1 MYESSCSYQS
11 ALDLKRTSTS
21 PSNSIIKSEDF
32 NFAQNPS
39 EWNAYGFHQSTFE
52 RLKQSVEKAKA
63 ALQDRTTFLGTSSAF
78 SELYSAQRSNDST
91 DISLNIQ
98 NNNNNTISI
107 NSSPL
112 ANANS
117 QNSLNNHPNNGSNNN
132 NGLSTT
138 SNSSNGNQRLLHSQ
152 QQQQQDSSQDLSK
165 HRQQS
170 KFFASLK
177 IFPFFVCSL
186 QLPLFT
192 FFHGC
197 RMSTVFIFSLLD
209 LALVIIEPKD
219 DDDDVEETF
228 FLLFLI
234 ISVFWCIQSFL

>member
-21 PSNSIIKSEDF
+21 PSSSIIKSEDF
-32 NFAQNPS
+32 NFTQSPT

-63 ALQDRTTFLGTSSAF
+63 ALQDRTTFLGSSSAF
-78 SELYSAQRSNDST
+78 SELYSSSAQRSNDST

-98 NNNNNTISI
+98 NNNNTISI

-112 ANANS
+112 ANASS
-117 QNSLNNHPNNGSNNN
+117 QNSLNNLSNNGNNNN
-132 NGLSTT
+132 NGLPTT
-138 SNSSNGNQRLLHSQ
+138 SNGGNQRHLHTQQ

-170 KFFASLK
+170 EFLASLK
-177 IFPFFVCSL
+177 IFHSSSPLLATSD
-186 QLPLFT
+186 LFT
-192 FFHGC
+192 LFTPECRQFSYFSFFNLS
-197 RMSTVFIFSLLD
+197 RSTLRC
-209 LALVIIEPKD
+209 VIIEAKE
-219 DDDDVEETF
+219 DVE
-228 FLLFLI
+228 LSMRRRLFL
-234 ISVFWCIQSFL
+234 F